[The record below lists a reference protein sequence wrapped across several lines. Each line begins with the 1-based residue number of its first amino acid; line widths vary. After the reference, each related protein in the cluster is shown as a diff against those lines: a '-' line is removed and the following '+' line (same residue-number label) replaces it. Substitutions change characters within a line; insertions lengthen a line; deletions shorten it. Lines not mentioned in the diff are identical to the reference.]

1 MLACPSRCFWKG
13 AGHMAKTTSDLIVE
27 RLLEWG
33 VDTYFGLPGDG
44 INGFSEMFRQHQD
57 RGRFVHVRHE
67 EAGAHRSRG
76 RSRRTALRRDAQADA
91 GAEHRPGLRAGGGEP
106 RAGSEQ
112 PPGGGQGH
120 PLSRGPI
127 RGGRALGDVEPERLA
142 SGPTKRRRHSL
153 SGEETRSLCQRLQSL
168 GRGLMGEQEEKT
180 SESHP
185 IRVDFLPSEELKLP
199 GRLGLTFAPGK
210 RTSETGG
217 RWARDLETDLER
229 LREEYQVEV
238 LVSLME
244 HAEYSELEIPNL
256 FQKAEER
263 GIEILH
269 LPIPDYGVPTDPE
282 ADEYE
287 PLVEN
292 VAERLE
298 KGETVVIH
306 CRGGLGRSGM
316 FAASVLVALGRP
328 ARKAIEAVRE
338 AREGTIETP
347 DQEDRVRWFEME
359 LGARGG
365 SHEEK
370 GE

>member
-1 MLACPSRCFWKG
+1 
-13 AGHMAKTTSDLIVE
+13 
-27 RLLEWG
+27 
-33 VDTYFGLPGDG
+33 
-44 INGFSEMFRQHQD
+44 
-57 RGRFVHVRHE
+57 
-67 EAGAHRSRG
+67 
-76 RSRRTALRRDAQADA
+76 
-91 GAEHRPGLRAGGGEP
+91 
-106 RAGSEQ
+106 
-112 PPGGGQGH
+112 
-120 PLSRGPI
+120 
-127 RGGRALGDVEPERLA
+127 
-142 SGPTKRRRHSL
+142 
-153 SGEETRSLCQRLQSL
+153 
-168 GRGLMGEQEEKT
+168 MGEQEEKT

-269 LPIPDYGVPTDPE
+269 LPIPDYGVPTEPE

-292 VAERLE
+292 VVERLE
-298 KGETVVIH
+298 KGETVVVH

-338 AREGTIETP
+338 AREGAIETP
-347 DQEDRVRWFEME
+347 DQEDRVSWFEME

-365 SHEEK
+365 SREGK